1 MWLTLPLPLLAN
13 PLGIAIAQIVSP
25 YIVTEVREISLMV
38 TTLLTITCFI
48 LSLSLPQLWV
58 YIIPAGVGAIL
69 SLCFLY
75 RSSPL
80 TPPTAGGDT
89 PHLPFIKGL
98 ISVRMEGGREGERD
112 RKSLT
117 FILSNQCCILYSL
130 LTAHTASN

>member
-25 YIVTEVREISLMV
+25 YIVTEVQEISLMV
-38 TTLLTITCFI
+38 TTSLTITCFI
-48 LSLSLPQLWV
+48 LSLPQLWV

-98 ISVRMEGGREGERD
+98 ISVRMEGGREGGR
-112 RKSLT
+112 
-117 FILSNQCCILYSL
+117 
-130 LTAHTASN
+130 